1 MSDIDKYKN
10 NVLALQAW
18 QEGYDAG
25 LEQCEITGRTV
36 WLTVMFVIAL
46 FLLLVT
52 IGCSD
57 AYRYPCQD
65 PANRTS
71 KECKPPDCYADET
84 CTEYL
89 IDIPNETKS

>member
-1 MSDIDKYKN
+1 MSDLDKYKN

-36 WLTVMFVIAL
+36 WWTMMFAIAL
-46 FLLLVT
+46 FLLVVT
-52 IGCSD
+52 AGCSD

-65 PANRTS
+65 PNNQG
-71 KECKPPDCYADET
+71 KPECTPPECVADST
-84 CTEYL
+84 CTDYL
-89 IDIPNETKS
+89 VETHK